1 MFAGTLR
8 IGVLGLFRPA
18 ELVVSP
24 SPGSVLV
31 IDSGGRHVILEDG
44 RKAYLRVDGRQVIG
58 RSGDDVLTGAIVR
71 GRSRQGKATDFVL
84 SIPGKITREYRGA
97 LEVSARDGSLV
108 AVVTMD
114 AEVAVASAV
123 AAESPPG
130 AALEALKA
138 QAIVTRSYYL
148 AGARHAGFDFC
159 DTTHCQ
165 FLRGPA
171 ATDSLAVMA
180 TAATRGLV
188 LTYQGAIIPAL
199 FSASCGGRTRSLAEA
214 GLSSGGYPYYSVV
227 CAYCLRHAAHWQRV
241 MNLDHAEYLLGGP
254 PTEADRL
261 RIDRRVG
268 WATIPGNNFELE
280 VVGKSVVLQG
290 TGQGHG
296 IGLCQMG
303 ALGMAAEGASF
314 LEILEHYLP
323 NTSLSARNH

>member
-8 IGVLGLFRPA
+8 IEVLGLFHPA
-18 ELVVSP
+18 ELLVSP

-31 IDSGGRHVILEDG
+31 IDAGGRKVILEDG
-44 RKAYLRVDGRQVIG
+44 GKAHLRVDGRRVVC
-58 RSGDDVLTGAIVR
+58 RSGDAVLTGATVR
-71 GRSRQGKATDFVL
+71 GRSRQGGPADFVL
-84 SIPGKITREYRGA
+84 SIPGKIAREYRGT
-97 LEVSARDGSLV
+97 LEVSTRESSLV
-108 AVVTMD
+108 PVVTMD
-114 AEVAVASAV
+114 TEVAVAAAV

-130 AALEALKA
+130 SALEALKA

-171 ATDSLAVMA
+171 AADSPAVTA

-188 LTYQGAIIPAL
+188 LTYGGALVRAL

-214 GLSSGGYPYYSVV
+214 GLSSNAYPYYSVV
-227 CAYCLRHAAHWQRV
+227 CSYCLRHAAQWQRV
-241 MNLDHAEYLLGGP
+241 VNLEYAEYLLGGS

-261 RIDRRVG
+261 RINRRGG
-268 WATIPGNNFELE
+268 WSAIPGNNFELA
-280 VVGKSVVLQG
+280 VVGESVVITG
-290 TGQGHG
+290 AGQGHG

-303 ALGMAAEGASF
+303 AFGMAAEGATF
-314 LEILEHYLP
+314 REILEHYFP
-323 NTSLSARNH
+323 NTSLTARDD